1 MTAHAALK
9 TETNLTP
16 EQVINLDAYPI
27 LDAGNPKRAA
37 IIAQCKADLDSKQYC
52 VLPDFI
58 LPEARK
64 AAVEQALAVE
74 HLAHLNCANRN
85 CYLQRSEDPS
95 LPQDHARNVFLS
107 ASMRMLACDL
117 LPPDSPLKV
126 LYHWEATKRMIAE
139 IVGVEKLYDNEDRF
153 QPVNTVIYHDGDR
166 SAWHFD
172 SVNAFTMTLML
183 QAPEEGGKFEMAP
196 HTRSDDDQNYGYV
209 GKVVRGEVP
218 EDTVEVGREEGA
230 LCIFRG
236 CNSLHRVSPV
246 EGDRR
251 RIMGVFVYENEPGI
265 TGDREVNETVYGPR
279 VAEVS

>member
-1 MTAHAALK
+1 MGAQTAEVMSEAFL
-9 TETNLTP
+9 P

-27 LDAGNPKRAA
+27 LDPEDPRRAEL
-37 IIAQCKADLDSKQYC
+37 IARYKADLDTKQYC

-58 LPEARK
+58 LPEARR

-74 HLAHLNCANRN
+74 HLAHHNCANRN
-85 CYLQRSEDPS
+85 CYLQRSKDSS
-95 LPQDHARNVFLS
+95 LPEDHARNVFLS
-107 ASMRMLACDL
+107 ASMQMLAYDL
-117 LPPDSPLKV
+117 LPPESPLKT
-126 LYHWEATKRMIAE
+126 LYHWEPTKRLIAE
-139 IVGVEKLYDNEDRF
+139 IVGVEKLYDNEDPF
-153 QPVNTVIYHDGDR
+153 QPVNTVIYHEGDR

-183 QAPEEGGKFEMAP
+183 QAPENGGKFEMVP
-196 HTRSDDDQNYGYV
+196 HTRSDDDQNYDYA

-218 EDTVEVGREEGA
+218 EDVVEVGREEGA

-246 EGDRR
+246 EGDRQ

-265 TGDREVNETVYGPR
+265 VGDAEVNATVYGPR
-279 VAEVS
+279 AA

>member
-1 MTAHAALK
+1 VTAHATLEK
-9 TETNLTP
+9 ETVLTP
-16 EQVINLDAYPI
+16 DRVINLDAYPI
-27 LDAGNPKRAA
+27 LDDNNPERAE
-37 IIAQCKADLDSKQYC
+37 IIAKCKHDLDTKQYC

-74 HLAHLNCANRN
+74 HLAHLNCADRN
-85 CYLQRSEDPS
+85 CYLQRSKDAS
-95 LPQDHARNVFLS
+95 LPEDHARNVFLS
-107 ASMRMLACDL
+107 ASMRMLAYDL
-117 LPPDSPLKV
+117 LPAESPLKV
-126 LYHWEATKRMIAE
+126 LYHWEATKRFIAE
-139 IVGVEKLYDNEDRF
+139 IVGVEKLYDNEDAF

-183 QAPEEGGKFEMAP
+183 QAPEKGGRFEMAP
-196 HTRSDDDQNYGYV
+196 HTRSDDDQNYDYV
-209 GKVVRGEVP
+209 GKVVRGEIP

-265 TGDREVNETVYGPR
+265 TGDAEVNATVYGPR
-279 VAEVS
+279 AA